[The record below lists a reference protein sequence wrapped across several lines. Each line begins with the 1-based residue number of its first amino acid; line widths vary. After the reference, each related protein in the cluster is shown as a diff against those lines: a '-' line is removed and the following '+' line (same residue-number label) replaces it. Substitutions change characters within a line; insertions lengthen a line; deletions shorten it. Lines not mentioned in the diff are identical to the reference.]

1 MAEKRTEQKQPEE
14 KKAVLPPKSN
24 FSEWY
29 NELLMMGEIM
39 DVRYPVKG
47 LYVWFPFG
55 FEVRNRTYAIIR
67 ELLNKDHKEAL
78 FPLLIPETEFMKE
91 AEHIKGFENEVYW
104 VTRGGKNELDVK
116 LALRPTSETAI
127 YPMYKIWVRS
137 HADLPIK
144 IYQIVNTFRYETKH
158 TRPLIRLREIT
169 SFKEAHTV
177 HATWDEAAEQV
188 KEAVRIYQEFYR
200 RLAIPTIVSK
210 RPDWDKF
217 PGADYTTAVDTL
229 MPDNKTLQ
237 IGTAHH
243 LGSNFAK
250 TFDIKYEDLNGEQQY
265 AYQTCYG
272 ISERSIAALISIHGD
287 NKGLVFPPEV
297 APIQVVIIPI
307 LFGKSEEITS
317 ACRAVAERLK
327 SEGIRTAL
335 DESDERPGAKYYK
348 WEMKGVPLR
357 LEIGPRDL
365 KNNAATV
372 VRRDS
377 GAKETVPID
386 NITEEIKTRFES
398 IRKSLFEKAG
408 GSLKERIFDCKTL
421 EEVKDKISNGIARI
435 PWCGERECGLAMENE
450 VGAGILGVPEGELGI
465 SIKIGFR
472 DWLREK
478 FGKIFEVVE
487 TVPDGYITIRSN
499 FVIGPNNIISHGYVA
514 YENKYFKK
522 TETPSN
528 NDLSKKEKFIK
539 GDIVE
544 ILSKKMMGV
553 VEKCPM
559 NYVIIRCFDD
569 ELGCQF
575 FIAFEKEDFE
585 IKKCP
590 ICKKETVNLA
600 IMAKTY

>member
-1 MAEKRTEQKQPEE
+1 MADTKEKVAQE
-14 KKAVLPPKSN
+14 KKPELPSKSN

-29 NELLMMGEIM
+29 NELLLMAEIM

-55 FEVRNRTYAIIR
+55 FDVRKRTYAIIR
-67 ELLNKDHKEAL
+67 ELLDKDHKEAL
-78 FPLLIPETEFMKE
+78 FPLLIPENEFMKE

-104 VTRGGKNELDVK
+104 VTHGGKNELDMK

-127 YPMYKIWVRS
+127 YPMYKVWVRS

-188 KEAVRIYQEFYR
+188 KEATRIYQEFYG

-217 PGADYTTAVDTL
+217 PGADYTMAVDTL

-250 TFDIKYEDLNGEQQY
+250 TFDIKYEDINGDQVL
-265 AYQTCYG
+265 AHQTCYG
-272 ISERSIAALISIHGD
+272 ISERSIAALISLHGD
-287 NKGLVFPPEV
+287 DRGLVFPPEI

-307 LFGKSEEITS
+307 LFRKSDETLN
-317 ACRAVAERLK
+317 ACRNVAERLK
-327 SEGIRTAL
+327 AKNIRVAL
-335 DESDERPGAKYYK
+335 DETDERPGAKYYK

-357 LEIGPRDL
+357 VEIGPRDL

-372 VRRDS
+372 VRRDT
-377 GAKETVPID
+377 GNKENVPLID
-386 NITEEIKTRFES
+386 IETEIEKRFVIIHE
-398 IRKSLFEKAG
+398 SLFKKALE
-408 GSLKERIFDCKTL
+408 SMERRLTL
-421 EEVKDKISNGIARI
+421 CTNIEEVKEKISNGITKI
-435 PWCGERECGLAMENE
+435 SWCGDRDCGLALEE
-450 VGAGILGVPEGELGI
+450 AAGAGILGIPEGKHGKGTGI
-465 SIKIGFR
+465 
-472 DWLREK
+472 
-478 FGKIFEVVE
+478 
-487 TVPDGYITIRSN
+487 
-499 FVIGPNNIISHGYVA
+499 
-514 YENKYFKK
+514 
-522 TETPSN
+522 
-528 NDLSKKEKFIK
+528 
-539 GDIVE
+539 
-544 ILSKKMMGV
+544 
-553 VEKCPM
+553 CP
-559 NYVIIRCFDD
+559 V
-569 ELGCQF
+569 
-575 FIAFEKEDFE
+575 
-585 IKKCP
+585 
-590 ICKKETVNLA
+590 CKKETENIA

>member
-1 MAEKRTEQKQPEE
+1 MAETKE
-14 KKAVLPPKSN
+14 KATQDKKPVLPPKSN

-29 NELLMMGEIM
+29 NELLLMARIM

-55 FEVRNRTYAIIR
+55 FDVRKRTYSIIR
-67 ELLNKDHKEAL
+67 ELLDKDHQEAL
-78 FPLLIPETEFMKE
+78 FPLLIPENEFMKE

-104 VTRGGKNELDVK
+104 VTHGGKNELDVK

-127 YPMYKIWVRS
+127 YPMYKVWVRS

-188 KEAVRIYQEFYR
+188 REATMIYQEFYR

-217 PGADYTTAVDTL
+217 PGADYTMAVDTL

-250 TFDIKYEDLNGEQQY
+250 TFDIKYEDINGEQVL
-265 AYQTCYG
+265 AHQTCYG
-272 ISERSIAALISIHGD
+272 ISERSIAALISLHGD
-287 NKGLVFPPEV
+287 DKGLVLPHEI

-307 LFGKSEEITS
+307 LFGKSDETLN
-317 ACRAVAERLK
+317 ACRNVEERLK
-327 SEGIRTAL
+327 AKNIRVAL
-335 DESDERPGAKYYK
+335 DETDERPGAKYYK

-357 LEIGPRDL
+357 VEIGPRDL

-372 VRRDS
+372 VRRDTGNKENVPLNDIEIEIEKRFAAIHES
-377 GAKETVPID
+377 LLAKARNSLEGRLIECT
-386 NITEEIKTRFES
+386 S
-398 IRKSLFEKAG
+398 I
-408 GSLKERIFDCKTL
+408 
-421 EEVKDKISNGIARI
+421 EEVKEKISEGITKI
-435 PWCGERECGLAMENE
+435 PWCGDRECGLAMEE
-450 VGAGILGVPEGELGI
+450 AVGAGILGIPEGKLG
-465 SIKIGFR
+465 
-472 DWLREK
+472 
-478 FGKIFEVVE
+478 
-487 TVPDGYITIRSN
+487 
-499 FVIGPNNIISHGYVA
+499 
-514 YENKYFKK
+514 
-522 TETPSN
+522 
-528 NDLSKKEKFIK
+528 K
-539 GDIVE
+539 GSGI
-544 ILSKKMMGV
+544 
-553 VEKCPM
+553 CPVC
-559 NYVIIRCFDD
+559 N
-569 ELGCQF
+569 
-575 FIAFEKEDFE
+575 
-585 IKKCP
+585 
-590 ICKKETVNLA
+590 KETENIA